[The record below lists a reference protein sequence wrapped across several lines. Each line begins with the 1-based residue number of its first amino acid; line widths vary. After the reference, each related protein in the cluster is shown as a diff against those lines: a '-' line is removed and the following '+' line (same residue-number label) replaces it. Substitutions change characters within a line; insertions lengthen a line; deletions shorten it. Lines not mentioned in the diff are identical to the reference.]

1 MIPNR
6 KEVMGMENKEL
17 EVRIKAKGVKKFCR
31 QMDEMSES
39 VKRLNQELEKASL
52 LIEKLTDLKD

>member
-1 MIPNR
+1 
-6 KEVMGMENKEL
+6 MENKEL

-31 QMDEMSES
+31 HMDEMSES